1 MHNLFHYENPFI
13 QFLVRVGDLMILNLL
28 FILCSLP
35 VVTLGASLT
44 ALHRVTQNMLFEQ
57 EEPLLKAFFRAFRQ
71 NFRQS
76 TLAWLVELVVIVS
89 LVCDVLL
96 VMAYF
101 DGGLAK
107 AMYILVAVLAILVA
121 GVFSYLMPL
130 IARYENGMRQQVN
143 NAVVLAIIKLPK
155 TVLLTLLNLLPV
167 ILLLISVPVFVQTL
181 IFWVIIGF
189 AFMAFLQESLLR
201 SVYEQLEK
209 GNNSVTLG
217 M

>member
-13 QFLVRVGDLMILNLL
+13 QFLVRVGDLMILNAL

-71 NFRQS
+71 NFKQS

-130 IARYENGMRQQVN
+130 IARYENGMRQQVY

-155 TVLLTLLNLLPV
+155 TVLLMLLNLLPV

-189 AFMAFLQESLLR
+189 AFVSFLTSSILKPVFQ
-201 SVYEQLEK
+201 QLEK
-209 GNNSVTLG
+209 GNNSVTIG
-217 M
+217 

>member
-1 MHNLFHYENPFI
+1 MRNLFNYENPFI
-13 QFLVRVGDLMILNLL
+13 QFLVRVGDLMILNVL
-28 FILCSLP
+28 FILCSAP

-71 NFRQS
+71 NFKQS

-101 DGGLAK
+101 NGGLAK
-107 AMYILVAVLAILVA
+107 AMYIRVAVLAILVA
-121 GVFSYLMPL
+121 GVYAYLMPL

-143 NAVVLAIIKLPK
+143 NALVLAIIKLPK
-155 TVLLTLLNLLPV
+155 TLLLVFLNLLPV
-167 ILLLISVPVFVQTL
+167 ILVLISVPVFVQTL
-181 IFWVIIGF
+181 IFWVVIGF
-189 AFMAFLQESLLR
+189 AFVSFIESSILKP
-201 SVYEQLEK
+201 VFQQLEK
-209 GNNSVTLG
+209 GNESVTIG
-217 M
+217 

>member
-1 MHNLFHYENPFI
+1 MRNLFNYENPFI
-13 QFLVRVGDLMILNLL
+13 QFLVRVGDLMILNVL
-28 FILCSLP
+28 FILCSAP

-71 NFRQS
+71 NFKQS

-101 DGGLAK
+101 NGGLAK

-121 GVFSYLMPL
+121 GVYAYLMPL

-143 NAVVLAIIKLPK
+143 NALVLAIIKLPK
-155 TVLLTLLNLLPV
+155 TLLLVFLNLLPV
-167 ILLLISVPVFVQTL
+167 ILVLISVPVFVQTL
-181 IFWVIIGF
+181 IFWVVIGF
-189 AFMAFLQESLLR
+189 AFVSFIESSILKP
-201 SVYEQLEK
+201 VFQQLEK
-209 GNNSVTLG
+209 GNESVTIG
-217 M
+217 

>member
-44 ALHRVTQNMLFEQ
+44 AMHRVTQNMLFEQ
-57 EEPLLKAFFRAFRQ
+57 EEPIIKSFFRAFRQ
-71 NFRQS
+71 NFKQS

-89 LVCDVLL
+89 LACDVLL

-130 IARYENGMRQQVN
+130 IARYENGTRQQVN

-155 TVLLTLLNLLPV
+155 TLLLMLLNLLPV

-189 AFMAFLQESLLR
+189 AFVSFLTSSILKPVFQ
-201 SVYEQLEK
+201 QLEK
-209 GNNSVTLG
+209 GNESVTIG
-217 M
+217 

>member
-1 MHNLFHYENPFI
+1 MRNLFNYENPFI
-13 QFLVRVGDLMILNLL
+13 QFLVRVGDLMILNVL
-28 FILCSLP
+28 FILCSAP

-57 EEPLLKAFFRAFRQ
+57 EEPLIKAFFRAFRQ
-71 NFRQS
+71 NFKQS
-76 TLAWLVELVVIVS
+76 TLVWLVELVVIVS

-101 DGGLAK
+101 NGGLAK

-130 IARYENGMRQQVN
+130 IARYENGTRQQVN

-155 TVLLTLLNLLPV
+155 TLLLMLLNLLPV

-189 AFMAFLQESLLR
+189 AFVSFLTSSILKPVFQ
-201 SVYEQLEK
+201 QLEK
-209 GNNSVTLG
+209 GNNSVTIG
-217 M
+217 

>member
-28 FILCSLP
+28 FLVCALP

-57 EEPLLKAFFRAFRQ
+57 EEPLIKAFFRAFRQ
-71 NFRQS
+71 NFKQS
-76 TLAWLVELVVIVS
+76 TLVWLVELVVIVS

-101 DGGLAK
+101 DGSLART
-107 AMYILVAVLAILVA
+107 MYILVAVLAILVA

-130 IARYENGMRQQVN
+130 IARYENGTRQQVN

-155 TVLLTLLNLLPV
+155 TLLLMLLNLLPV

-189 AFMAFLQESLLR
+189 AFVSFLTSSILKPVFQ
-201 SVYEQLEK
+201 QLEK
-209 GNNSVTLG
+209 GNSSVTIG
-217 M
+217 

>member
-1 MHNLFHYENPFI
+1 MHNLFNYENPFI
-13 QFLVRVGDLMILNLL
+13 QFLVRVGDLMILNVL

-57 EEPLLKAFFRAFRQ
+57 EEPLIKAFFRAFRQ
-71 NFRQS
+71 NFKQS
-76 TLAWLVELVVIVS
+76 TLVWLVELVVIVS

-121 GVFSYLMPL
+121 GGFSYLMPL

-155 TVLLTLLNLLPV
+155 TLLLMLLNLLPV

-181 IFWVIIGF
+181 IFWVIVGF
-189 AFMAFLQESLLR
+189 AFVSFLTSSILKPVFRE
-201 SVYEQLEK
+201 LEK
-209 GNNSVTLG
+209 GNDSVTIG
-217 M
+217 

>member
-1 MHNLFHYENPFI
+1 MRNLFNYENPFI
-13 QFLVRVGDLMILNLL
+13 QFLVRVGDLIILNVL
-28 FILCSLP
+28 FILCSAP

-44 ALHRVTQNMLFEQ
+44 ALHRVTQNMLFAQ

-71 NFRQS
+71 NFKQS

-101 DGGLAK
+101 NGGLAK

-121 GVFSYLMPL
+121 GVYAYLMPL

-155 TVLLTLLNLLPV
+155 TLLLVFLNLLPV
-167 ILLLISVPVFVQTL
+167 ILVLISVPVFVQTL
-181 IFWVIIGF
+181 IFWVVIGF
-189 AFMAFLQESLLR
+189 AFVSFLTSSILKPVFQ
-201 SVYEQLEK
+201 QLEK
-209 GNNSVTLG
+209 GNESVTIG
-217 M
+217 

>member
-13 QFLVRVGDLMILNLL
+13 QFLVRVGDLMILNAL

-44 ALHRVTQNMLFEQ
+44 AMHRVTQNMLFEQ
-57 EEPLLKAFFRAFRQ
+57 EAPIIKSFFRAFRQ
-71 NFRQS
+71 NFKQS

-130 IARYENGMRQQVN
+130 IARYENGMRQQVY

-155 TVLLTLLNLLPV
+155 TVLLMLLNLLPV

-189 AFMAFLQESLLR
+189 AFVSFLTSSILKPVFQ
-201 SVYEQLEK
+201 QLEK
-209 GNNSVTLG
+209 GNNSVTIG
-217 M
+217 

>member
-13 QFLVRVGDLMILNLL
+13 QFLVRVGDLMILNAL

-44 ALHRVTQNMLFEQ
+44 AMHRVTQNMLFEQ
-57 EEPLLKAFFRAFRQ
+57 EEPIIKTFFRAFRQ
-71 NFRQS
+71 NFKQS

-107 AMYILVAVLAILVA
+107 AMYILVAVLAILVV

-189 AFMAFLQESLLR
+189 AFVSFLTSSILKPVFQ
-201 SVYEQLEK
+201 QLEK
-209 GNNSVTLG
+209 GNSSVTIG
-217 M
+217 

>member
-13 QFLVRVGDLMILNLL
+13 QFLVRVGDLMILNAL

-44 ALHRVTQNMLFEQ
+44 AMHRVTQNMLFEQ

-71 NFRQS
+71 NFKQS

-130 IARYENGMRQQVN
+130 IARYENGMRQQVY

-155 TVLLTLLNLLPV
+155 TVLLMLLNLLPV

-189 AFMAFLQESLLR
+189 AFVSFLTSSILKPVFQ
-201 SVYEQLEK
+201 QLEK
-209 GNNSVTLG
+209 GNNSVTIG
-217 M
+217 

>member
-1 MHNLFHYENPFI
+1 MRNLFNYENPFI
-13 QFLVRVGDLMILNLL
+13 QFLVRVGDLMILNVL
-28 FILCSLP
+28 FILCSAP

-71 NFRQS
+71 NFKQS

-101 DGGLAK
+101 NGGLAK

-121 GVFSYLMPL
+121 GVYAYLMPL

-155 TVLLTLLNLLPV
+155 TLLLVFLNLLPV
-167 ILLLISVPVFVQTL
+167 ILLVISVPVFVQTL
-181 IFWVIIGF
+181 IFWVVIGF
-189 AFMAFLQESLLR
+189 AFVSFIESSILKP
-201 SVYEQLEK
+201 VFQQLEK
-209 GNNSVTLG
+209 GNESVTIG
-217 M
+217 

>member
-57 EEPLLKAFFRAFRQ
+57 EEPLIKAFFRAFRQ
-71 NFRQS
+71 NFKQS
-76 TLAWLVELVVIVS
+76 TLVWLVELVVIVS

-155 TVLLTLLNLLPV
+155 TIILVLMNLLPV

-189 AFMAFLQESLLR
+189 AFVSFLTSSILKPVFQE
-201 SVYEQLEK
+201 LEK
-209 GNNSVTLG
+209 GNDSVTIG
-217 M
+217 

>member
-1 MHNLFHYENPFI
+1 MRNLFNYENPFI
-13 QFLVRVGDLMILNLL
+13 QFLVRVGDLMILNVL
-28 FILCSLP
+28 FILCSAP

-71 NFRQS
+71 NFKQS

-101 DGGLAK
+101 NGGLAK

-121 GVFSYLMPL
+121 GVYAYLMPL

-189 AFMAFLQESLLR
+189 AFVSFLTSSILKPVFQ
-201 SVYEQLEK
+201 QLEK
-209 GNNSVTLG
+209 GNNSVTIG
-217 M
+217 

>member
-13 QFLVRVGDLMILNLL
+13 QFLVRVGDLMILNAL

-44 ALHRVTQNMLFEQ
+44 AMHRVTQNMLFEQ
-57 EEPLLKAFFRAFRQ
+57 EEPIIKSFFRAFRQ
-71 NFRQS
+71 NFKQS

-189 AFMAFLQESLLR
+189 AFVSFLTSSILKPVFQ
-201 SVYEQLEK
+201 QLEK
-209 GNNSVTLG
+209 GNNGVTIG
-217 M
+217 

>member
-1 MHNLFHYENPFI
+1 MRNLFNYENPFI
-13 QFLVRVGDLMILNLL
+13 QFLVRVGDLIILNVL
-28 FILCSLP
+28 FILCSAP

-71 NFRQS
+71 NFKQS

-101 DGGLAK
+101 NGGLAK

-121 GVFSYLMPL
+121 GVYAYLMPL

-143 NAVVLAIIKLPK
+143 NAVVLAVIKLPK
-155 TVLLTLLNLLPV
+155 TLLLVFLNLLPV
-167 ILLLISVPVFVQTL
+167 ILALISVPVFVQTL
-181 IFWVIIGF
+181 IFWVVIGF
-189 AFMAFLQESLLR
+189 AFVSFIESSILKP
-201 SVYEQLEK
+201 VFQQLEK
-209 GNNSVTLG
+209 GNESVTIG
-217 M
+217 

>member
-1 MHNLFHYENPFI
+1 MHNLFNYENPFI
-13 QFLVRVGDLMILNLL
+13 QFLVRVGDLMILNVL

-71 NFRQS
+71 NFKQS

-101 DGGLAK
+101 NGGLAK

-189 AFMAFLQESLLR
+189 AFVSFLTSSILKPVFQ
-201 SVYEQLEK
+201 QLEK
-209 GNNSVTLG
+209 GNSSVTIG
-217 M
+217 

>member
-13 QFLVRVGDLMILNLL
+13 QFLVRVGDLMILNAL

-71 NFRQS
+71 NFKQS

-130 IARYENGMRQQVN
+130 IARYENGMRQQVY

-155 TVLLTLLNLLPV
+155 TVLLMLLNLLPV

-189 AFMAFLQESLLR
+189 AFVSFLTSSILKPVFQ
-201 SVYEQLEK
+201 QLEK
-209 GNNSVTLG
+209 GNDSVTIG
-217 M
+217 

>member
-13 QFLVRVGDLMILNLL
+13 QFLVRVGDLMILNVL

-71 NFRQS
+71 NFKQS

-101 DGGLAK
+101 NGGLAK

-189 AFMAFLQESLLR
+189 AFVSFLTSSILKPVFQ
-201 SVYEQLEK
+201 QLEK
-209 GNNSVTLG
+209 GNSSVTIG
-217 M
+217 

>member
-1 MHNLFHYENPFI
+1 MRNLFNYENPFI
-13 QFLVRVGDLMILNLL
+13 QFLVRVGDLIILNVL
-28 FILCSLP
+28 FILCSAP

-44 ALHRVTQNMLFEQ
+44 ALHRVTQNMLFQQ

-71 NFRQS
+71 NFKQS

-101 DGGLAK
+101 NGGLAK

-121 GVFSYLMPL
+121 GVYAYLMPL

-155 TVLLTLLNLLPV
+155 TLLLVFLNLLPV
-167 ILLLISVPVFVQTL
+167 ILVLISVPVFVQTL
-181 IFWVIIGF
+181 IFWVVIGF
-189 AFMAFLQESLLR
+189 AFVSFIESSILKP
-201 SVYEQLEK
+201 VFQQLEK
-209 GNNSVTLG
+209 GNESVTIG
-217 M
+217 

>member
-1 MHNLFHYENPFI
+1 MRNLFNYENPFI
-13 QFLVRVGDLMILNLL
+13 QFLVRVGDLIILNML
-28 FILCSLP
+28 FILCSAP

-71 NFRQS
+71 NFKQS

-101 DGGLAK
+101 NGGLAK

-121 GVFSYLMPL
+121 GVYAYLMPL
-130 IARYENGMRQQVN
+130 IARYENGTRQQVN

-155 TVLLTLLNLLPV
+155 TVLLV
-167 ILLLISVPVFVQTL
+167 LISVPVFVQTL

-189 AFMAFLQESLLR
+189 AFVSFIESSILKP
-201 SVYEQLEK
+201 VFQQLEK
-209 GNNSVTLG
+209 GNESVTIG
-217 M
+217 

>member
-44 ALHRVTQNMLFEQ
+44 AMHRVTQNMLFEQ
-57 EEPLLKAFFRAFRQ
+57 EEPIIKSFFRAFRQ
-71 NFRQS
+71 NFKQS

-155 TVLLTLLNLLPV
+155 TVLLMLLNLLPV

-189 AFMAFLQESLLR
+189 AFVSFLTSSILKPVFQ
-201 SVYEQLEK
+201 QLEK
-209 GNNSVTLG
+209 GNSSVTIG
-217 M
+217 

>member
-71 NFRQS
+71 NFKQS

-101 DGGLAK
+101 NGGLAK

-155 TVLLTLLNLLPV
+155 TLLLMLLNLLPV

-189 AFMAFLQESLLR
+189 AFVSFLTSSILKPVFQ
-201 SVYEQLEK
+201 QLEK
-209 GNNSVTLG
+209 GNNSVTIG
-217 M
+217 

>member
-1 MHNLFHYENPFI
+1 MRNLFNYENPFI
-13 QFLVRVGDLMILNLL
+13 QFLVRVGDLIILNVL
-28 FILCSLP
+28 FILCSAP

-71 NFRQS
+71 NFKQS

-101 DGGLAK
+101 NGGLAK

-121 GVFSYLMPL
+121 GVYAYLIPL

-155 TVLLTLLNLLPV
+155 TLLLVFLNLLPV
-167 ILLLISVPVFVQTL
+167 ILVLISVPVFVQTL
-181 IFWVIIGF
+181 IFWVVIGF
-189 AFMAFLQESLLR
+189 AFVSFIESSILKP
-201 SVYEQLEK
+201 VFQQLEK
-209 GNNSVTLG
+209 GNESVTIG
-217 M
+217 

>member
-13 QFLVRVGDLMILNLL
+13 QFLVRVGDLMILNAL

-57 EEPLLKAFFRAFRQ
+57 EEPIIKSVFRAFRQ
-71 NFRQS
+71 NFKQS
-76 TLAWLVELVVIVS
+76 TLARLVELVVFVS

-189 AFMAFLQESLLR
+189 AFVSFLTSSILKPVFQ
-201 SVYEQLEK
+201 QLEK
-209 GNNSVTLG
+209 GNNSVTIG
-217 M
+217 

>member
-1 MHNLFHYENPFI
+1 MRNLFNYENPFI
-13 QFLVRVGDLMILNLL
+13 QFLVRVGDLMILNVL
-28 FILCSLP
+28 FILSSAP

-71 NFRQS
+71 NFKQS

-101 DGGLAK
+101 NGGLAK

-121 GVFSYLMPL
+121 GVYAYLMPL

-143 NAVVLAIIKLPK
+143 NAVILAIIKLPK
-155 TVLLTLLNLLPV
+155 TLLLGFLNLLPV
-167 ILLLISVPVFVQTL
+167 TRVLISGPVFVQTL
-181 IFWVIIGF
+181 IFWVVIGF
-189 AFMAFLQESLLR
+189 AFVSFIESSILKP
-201 SVYEQLEK
+201 VFQQLEK
-209 GNNSVTLG
+209 GNESVTIG
-217 M
+217 

>member
-1 MHNLFHYENPFI
+1 MRNLFNYENPFI
-13 QFLVRVGDLMILNLL
+13 QFLVRMGDLIILNVL
-28 FILCSLP
+28 FILCSAP

-71 NFRQS
+71 NFKQS

-101 DGGLAK
+101 NGGLAK

-121 GVFSYLMPL
+121 GVYAYLMPL

-143 NAVVLAIIKLPK
+143 NALVLAIIKLPK
-155 TVLLTLLNLLPV
+155 TLLLVFLNLLPV
-167 ILLLISVPVFVQTL
+167 ILVLISVPVFVQTL
-181 IFWVIIGF
+181 IFWVVIGF
-189 AFMAFLQESLLR
+189 AFVSFIESSILKP
-201 SVYEQLEK
+201 VFQQLEK
-209 GNNSVTLG
+209 GNESVTIG
-217 M
+217 

>member
-13 QFLVRVGDLMILNLL
+13 QFLVRVGDLIILNVL
-28 FILCSLP
+28 FILCSAP

-71 NFRQS
+71 NFKQS

-189 AFMAFLQESLLR
+189 AFVSFLTSSILKPVFQ
-201 SVYEQLEK
+201 QLEK
-209 GNNSVTLG
+209 GNSSVTIG
-217 M
+217 

>member
-1 MHNLFHYENPFI
+1 MHNLFNYENPFI
-13 QFLVRVGDLMILNLL
+13 QFLVRVGDLMILNVL

-57 EEPLLKAFFRAFRQ
+57 EEPLIKAFFRAFRQ
-71 NFRQS
+71 NFKQS
-76 TLAWLVELVVIVS
+76 TLVWLVELVVIVS

-155 TVLLTLLNLLPV
+155 TIILVLMNLLPV

-189 AFMAFLQESLLR
+189 AFVSFLTSSILKPVFQE
-201 SVYEQLEK
+201 LEK
-209 GNNSVTLG
+209 GNDSVTIG
-217 M
+217 

>member
-1 MHNLFHYENPFI
+1 MRNLFNYENPFI
-13 QFLVRVGDLMILNLL
+13 QFLVRVGDLIILNVL
-28 FILCSLP
+28 FILCSAP

-101 DGGLAK
+101 NGGLAK

-121 GVFSYLMPL
+121 GVYAYLMPL

-155 TVLLTLLNLLPV
+155 TLLLVFLNLLPV
-167 ILLLISVPVFVQTL
+167 ILVLISVPVFVQTL
-181 IFWVIIGF
+181 IFWVVIGF
-189 AFMAFLQESLLR
+189 AFVSFIESSILKP
-201 SVYEQLEK
+201 VFQQLEK
-209 GNNSVTLG
+209 GNESVTIG
-217 M
+217 

>member
-130 IARYENGMRQQVN
+130 IARYENGMRQQVY

-155 TVLLTLLNLLPV
+155 TVLLMLLNLLPV

-189 AFMAFLQESLLR
+189 AFVSFLTSSILKPVFQ
-201 SVYEQLEK
+201 QLEK
-209 GNNSVTLG
+209 GNSSVTIG
-217 M
+217 

>member
-13 QFLVRVGDLMILNLL
+13 QFLVRVGDLMILNAL

-57 EEPLLKAFFRAFRQ
+57 EEPLIKSFFRAFRQ
-71 NFRQS
+71 NFKQS
-76 TLAWLVELVVIVS
+76 TLVWLAELVIIVS
-89 LVCDVLL
+89 LACDVLL

-155 TVLLTLLNLLPV
+155 TIILVLMNLLPV

-189 AFMAFLQESLLR
+189 AFVSFLTSSILKPVFQE
-201 SVYEQLEK
+201 LEK
-209 GNNSVTLG
+209 GNDSVTIG
-217 M
+217 

>member
-1 MHNLFHYENPFI
+1 MRNLFNYENPFI
-13 QFLVRVGDLMILNLL
+13 QFLVRVGDLIILNVL
-28 FILCSLP
+28 FILCSAP

-57 EEPLLKAFFRAFRQ
+57 EEPLIKAFFRAFRQ
-71 NFRQS
+71 NFKQS
-76 TLAWLVELVVIVS
+76 TLVWLVELVVIVS

-101 DGGLAK
+101 NGGLAK

-130 IARYENGMRQQVN
+130 IARYENGTRQQVN

-155 TVLLTLLNLLPV
+155 TIILVLMNLLPV

-189 AFMAFLQESLLR
+189 AFVSFLTSSILKPVFQ
-201 SVYEQLEK
+201 QLEK
-209 GNNSVTLG
+209 GNSSVTIG
-217 M
+217 

>member
-28 FILCSLP
+28 FLVCALP

-57 EEPLLKAFFRAFRQ
+57 EEPLIKSFFRAFRQ
-71 NFRQS
+71 NFKQS
-76 TLAWLVELVVIVS
+76 TLVWLAELVIIVS
-89 LVCDVLL
+89 LACDVLL

-101 DGGLAK
+101 DGSLART
-107 AMYILVAVLAILVA
+107 MYILVAVLAILVA

-155 TVLLTLLNLLPV
+155 TVLLMLLNLLPV

-181 IFWVIIGF
+181 IFWVVIGF
-189 AFMAFLQESLLR
+189 AFVSFIESSILKPVFQE
-201 SVYEQLEK
+201 LEK
-209 GNNSVTLG
+209 GNDSVTIG
-217 M
+217 

>member
-1 MHNLFHYENPFI
+1 MRNLFNYENPFI
-13 QFLVRVGDLMILNLL
+13 QFLVRVGDLIILNVL
-28 FILCSLP
+28 FILCSAP

-71 NFRQS
+71 NFKQS

-101 DGGLAK
+101 NGGLAK

-121 GVFSYLMPL
+121 GVYAYLMPL

-143 NAVVLAIIKLPK
+143 NALVLAIIKLPK
-155 TVLLTLLNLLPV
+155 TLLLVFLNLLPV
-167 ILLLISVPVFVQTL
+167 ILVLISVPVFVQTL
-181 IFWVIIGF
+181 IFWVVIGF
-189 AFMAFLQESLLR
+189 AFVSFIESSILKP
-201 SVYEQLEK
+201 VFQQLEK
-209 GNNSVTLG
+209 GNESVTIG
-217 M
+217 

>member
-1 MHNLFHYENPFI
+1 MRNLFNYENPFI
-13 QFLVRVGDLMILNLL
+13 QFLVRVGDLMILNVL
-28 FILCSLP
+28 FILCSAP

-71 NFRQS
+71 NFKQS

-101 DGGLAK
+101 NGGLAK

-121 GVFSYLMPL
+121 GVYAYLMPL

-143 NAVVLAIIKLPK
+143 NAVILAIIKLPK
-155 TVLLTLLNLLPV
+155 TLLLVFLNLLPV
-167 ILLLISVPVFVQTL
+167 ILVLISVPVFVQTL

-189 AFMAFLQESLLR
+189 AFVSFIESSILKP
-201 SVYEQLEK
+201 VFQQLEK
-209 GNNSVTLG
+209 GNESVTIG
-217 M
+217 

>member
-13 QFLVRVGDLMILNLL
+13 QFLVRVGDLMILNAL

-44 ALHRVTQNMLFEQ
+44 AMHRVTQNMLFEQ
-57 EEPLLKAFFRAFRQ
+57 EEPIIKSFFRAFRQ
-71 NFRQS
+71 NFKQS

-189 AFMAFLQESLLR
+189 AFVSFLTSSILKPVFQ
-201 SVYEQLEK
+201 QLEK
-209 GNNSVTLG
+209 GNSSVTIG
-217 M
+217 